1 MADPPQ
7 PPHPLATAR
16 GALFGHVLDDLRDV
30 VAAPDA
36 DRAVVAA
43 AKNASK
49 VLKYLQAYDRF
60 GASVEAAEM
69 DALAELL
76 GARPATVEAGR
87 LALAEALGSIPF
99 ERALA
104 FFALQTAGEGVLA
117 ADASGGIATRR
128 YPPLE
133 ILAS

>member
-1 MADPPQ
+1 MS
-7 PPHPLATAR
+7 ATAR
-16 GALFGHVLDDLRDV
+16 DALFSHVLDDLRDV
-30 VAAPDA
+30 VAARST

-49 VLKYLQAYDRF
+49 VLKYLQACDRHS
-60 GASVEAAEM
+60 ASIEAMEM
-69 DALAELL
+69 DALADLL

-87 LALAEALGSIPF
+87 LALADAAIPF

-133 ILAS
+133 IEA